1 MEEKIIITWP
11 ESQILFELEGFED
24 NCELLL
30 DTEKYGSS
38 AYEVNKQWYE
48 TTQKIIIPENEMTEQ
63 EAKEY
68 FEDAEADA
76 YLSSMEAHE
85 IDFID

>member
-11 ESQILFELEGFED
+11 ESQTLCELEGFED

-30 DTEKYGSS
+30 DTEKYGSC

-48 TTQKIIIPENEMTEQ
+48 TTQKIIISKNGMTEQ

-68 FEDAEADA
+68 FEDVEADT

-85 IDFID
+85 IDFIN

>member
-11 ESQILFELEGFED
+11 ESKIIYELEGFED

-30 DTEKYGSS
+30 DTEKYGSC

-48 TTQKIIIPENEMTEQ
+48 TTQKIIPENGMTEQ

-85 IDFID
+85 IDFIN

>member
-11 ESQILFELEGFED
+11 ESQILYELEGFED

-30 DTEKYGSS
+30 DTEKYGSC

-48 TTQKIIIPENEMTEQ
+48 TAQKIIVPEDEMTEQ

-68 FEDAEADA
+68 FEDAEADV